1 MSSVPKSGDI
11 DEENNILSTKIKLTK
26 NEYNATVRNKLEYNR
41 LKVIKRHI
49 GYQNDMNACK
59 LRTSVH
65 DLKKWLD
72 DNQRVVCN
80 INEFFTNRQV
90 QSAHPHMRSRLPGVR
105 SSFARSN
112 DDRSQS
118 RMKSASTLSRP
129 YTAPL
134 QVLFEEKIDQGDT
147 ETDDDEIVPLSIS
160 RLTSGK
166 RSVARS
172 TSAISSSA
180 FSQHPTE
187 TIVNEI
193 DTKPPPISSISH
205 RITWPVKLKVFAL
218 QDENESRQ
226 QYLAWRAEQRK
237 VKAKPSTETFFDV
250 ELERKYQESIR
261 RRQEIEAYLTPELIE
276 EHKLNDPIFAK
287 RYRQFKIALHSGK
300 IPSYD
305 PNDCE
310 INITMTK
317 SKIERAR
324 SELIT
329 AEQSKIKTYYQNQQ
343 NSNDLILSK
352 RIETFLKRLAKLKE
366 DQERECQ
373 V

>member
-1 MSSVPKSGDI
+1 MSSGPKVSDI
-11 DEENNILSTKIKLTK
+11 EEENILSTKIKLTK
-26 NEYNATVRNKLEYNR
+26 NEFNATVRNKLEYNR

-49 GYQNDMNACK
+49 GYQNDMSACK
-59 LRTSVH
+59 MRTSIH
-65 DLKKWLD
+65 DLRKWLD

-80 INEFFTNRQV
+80 IDEFFTNRKI
-90 QSAHPHMRSRLPGVR
+90 QSATPHYRSRLPGVR
-105 SSFARSN
+105 SSFTHPN
-112 DDRSQS
+112 DDRYQN
-118 RMKSASTLSRP
+118 RAKSASTISRP

-134 QVLFEEKIDQGDT
+134 QTIFEQQRPPDQVDT
-147 ETDDDEIVPLSIS
+147 ESDDEIIPISIS

-172 TSAISSSA
+172 SSA
-180 FSQHPTE
+180 VSNSVMSQHPVE
-187 TIVNEI
+187 TNINNVDI
-193 DTKPPPISSISH
+193 TSSTVSSVSH

-218 QDENESRQ
+218 QDEDVARQ

-237 VKAKPSTETFFDV
+237 SKVKHVPKTFFDND
-250 ELERKYQESIR
+250 LERKYQESIR
-261 RRQEIEAYLTPELIE
+261 RRQDIEAYVTPELVQ

-287 RYRQFKIALHSGK
+287 RYRQLKLALRAGK

-324 SELIT
+324 SALIT
-329 AEQSKIKTYYQNQQ
+329 AKQSKIKTYYQNQQ
-343 NSNDLILSK
+343 NVNDTQLSK
-352 RIETFLKRLAKLKE
+352 RIETFLKGISEFKE
-366 DQERECQ
+366 EQENKCSI
-373 V
+373 